1 MFRAVRDIAKDEEL
15 TWTYDKT
22 ASVVAP
28 APGSQSSD
36 ELEGAAAS
44 AHAQMIISAPPPR
57 ELGGSARPDALWA
70 AGVATGGDGAHDADR
85 GAPGAPLACAEN
97 AGHAVPAKR
106 PADEQLEP
114 GSPRARSRGKPVAD
128 GPAGAGGPGEG
139 GRQRR
144 RLDDVTSARRKAEQ
158 EGDEEG
164 ASPRESAVSFTIEE
178 MVVLARQGEEPLTPG
193 VTMRPR
199 TEDQKRM
206 ARRWPTQP
214 LVLWHVPKK
223 KPVVG
228 SATECVPV
236 DTAFDEAAYCDTHV
250 EAARQLE
257 FVEQLQWARNY
268 VSLQR
273 DIDDAPAAPCVDHGG
288 HAPAVAAVRTHEHRA
303 EATGGCAVESE
314 GPGASP
320 VYASGHECPEVWGEA
335 RNVRGNVNVEGPTA
349 LPGAQDER
357 SEMRGGAAEEAA
369 EEAVVTVSEWGPEEG
384 TETSGLGVEGAA
396 VAWGGRHGGGCDD
409 DDGPMDMDEEKAQ
422 GAPHQ
427 LVLAG
432 KLSYQTFCLGV
443 YRRMNLDK
451 HTVKVGSVAA
461 SGPIWRHESKSLWLV
476 KTTAGWA
483 VKEEQ
488 DNRLQ
493 KTYLT
498 LNDKSARWP
507 HQFTALW
514 KESDNNGGWPRTSL
528 TVNENEK
535 PAPQTLRRPGRP
547 AGSAGKSKCS
557 ICGEPGHYRTTCPQY
572 TQKEQ
577 SGEASSGEDATVN
590 EKDATVNEKD
600 ATVNEKDAT
609 VNEKDATGMHGD
621 YKGKR
626 DRDGKRHGVGTASH
640 NDKRCVRHM
649 RTYWTPRMAA
659 RRALGTTDR
668 MCWQVPWRVA
678 TREDTRAGHLPR
690 RREVCPVHPR
700 IASCIERWLL
710 HARVVLHGH
719 LCG

>member
-114 GSPRARSRGKPVAD
+114 GSPRARSRGKRVAD

-250 EAARQLE
+250 EAARQL
-257 FVEQLQWARNY
+257 R
-268 VSLQR
+268 
-273 DIDDAPAAPCVDHGG
+273 
-288 HAPAVAAVRTHEHRA
+288 VAAVRR
-303 EATGGCAVESE
+303 
-314 GPGASP
+314 
-320 VYASGHECPEVWGEA
+320 GEQ
-335 RNVRGNVNVEGPTA
+335 
-349 LPGAQDER
+349 LD
-357 SEMRGGAAEEAA
+357 AEEH
-369 EEAVVTVSEWGPEEG
+369 
-384 TETSGLGVEGAA
+384 
-396 VAWGGRHGGGCDD
+396 GR
-409 DDGPMDMDEEKAQ
+409 
-422 GAPHQ
+422 
-427 LVLAG
+427 
-432 KLSYQTFCLGV
+432 
-443 YRRMNLDK
+443 
-451 HTVKVGSVAA
+451 
-461 SGPIWRHESKSLWLV
+461 W
-476 KTTAGWA
+476 
-483 VKEEQ
+483 
-488 DNRLQ
+488 
-493 KTYLT
+493 
-498 LNDKSARWP
+498 
-507 HQFTALW
+507 
-514 KESDNNGGWPRTSL
+514 
-528 TVNENEK
+528 
-535 PAPQTLRRPGRP
+535 
-547 AGSAGKSKCS
+547 
-557 ICGEPGHYRTTCPQY
+557 
-572 TQKEQ
+572 
-577 SGEASSGEDATVN
+577 
-590 EKDATVNEKD
+590 
-600 ATVNEKDAT
+600 
-609 VNEKDATGMHGD
+609 
-621 YKGKR
+621 
-626 DRDGKRHGVGTASH
+626 
-640 NDKRCVRHM
+640 
-649 RTYWTPRMAA
+649 
-659 RRALGTTDR
+659 
-668 MCWQVPWRVA
+668 
-678 TREDTRAGHLPR
+678 
-690 RREVCPVHPR
+690 
-700 IASCIERWLL
+700 WLL
-710 HARVVLHGH
+710 SS
-719 LCG
+719 C